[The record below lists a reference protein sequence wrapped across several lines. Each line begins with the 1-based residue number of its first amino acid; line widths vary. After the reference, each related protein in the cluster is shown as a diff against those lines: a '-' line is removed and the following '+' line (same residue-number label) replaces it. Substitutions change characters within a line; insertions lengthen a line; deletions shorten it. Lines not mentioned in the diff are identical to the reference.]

1 MDRRGVG
8 GQVMARKD
16 NKDGEL
22 TGRQKAAIL
31 LISMGPDVSA
41 NVYRHLSEEEI
52 EKLTLEISGVR
63 KVDSRAKEEVLDEF
77 HQIALAQD
85 YIAQGGIA
93 YAKEILEKALGSDD
107 AANIIN
113 RLTSS
118 LQVKPFDFARKADPA
133 QILNFIQN
141 EHPQTISLVLSYL
154 DPAQAGQILSELPQ
168 DMQADV
174 ARRIALMDSTS
185 PEVIN
190 EVEQILERKLSATV
204 TQDYT
209 NTGGI
214 EAVVEVL
221 NGVDRSTERT
231 ILDAL
236 EIQDPELAEEIKKR
250 MFVFEDIVTLD
261 NRAIQ
266 RVIRD
271 VDNQDLL
278 LSLKVAS
285 DEVKE
290 IVFSNMS
297 KRMVDTFKEEMEF
310 MGPVRLRDVEE
321 AQSRIVAVIRRLEEA
336 GEIVIARGGG
346 DDIIV

>member
-1 MDRRGVG
+1 
-8 GQVMARKD
+8 MARYK
-16 NKDGEL
+16 EL
-22 TGRQKAAIL
+22 TGKQKAAIL
-31 LISMGPDVSA
+31 LISLGPDVSA
-41 NVYRHLSEEEI
+41 QVYKHLTEEEI
-52 EKLTLEISGVR
+52 EKLTLEISSVK
-63 KVDSRAKEEVLDEF
+63 KVESEQKEQILDQF

-85 YIAQGGIA
+85 YISQGGIG
-93 YAKEILEKALGSDD
+93 YAKTVLEKALGQSEADS
-107 AANIIN
+107 IIN

-118 LQVKPFDFARKADPA
+118 LQVKPFDFARKAEPS
-133 QILNFIQN
+133 QVLNFIQN
-141 EHPQTISLVLSYL
+141 EHPQTIALVLSYL
-154 DPAQAGQILSELPQ
+154 DPEQASQILSELPQ
-168 DMQADV
+168 EMQADI
-174 ARRIALMDSTS
+174 AKRIAVMDSTS
-185 PEVIN
+185 PEIIT

-209 NTGGI
+209 QTGGI
-214 EAVVEVL
+214 QAVVEVL

-266 RVIRD
+266 RVIREVEND
-271 VDNQDLL
+271 DLR

-285 DEVKE
+285 EEVKN
-290 IVFSNMS
+290 IVFNNMS
-297 KRMVDTFKEEMEF
+297 TRMADTFREEMEF

-321 AQSRIVAVIRRLEEA
+321 SQSRIVSVIRRLEEL

-346 DDIIV
+346 DDVIV

>member
-1 MDRRGVG
+1 MTDRKKKAG
-8 GQVMARKD
+8 
-16 NKDGEL
+16 L
-22 TGRQKAAIL
+22 TGKQKAAIL
-31 LISMGPDVSA
+31 LISLGPDVSA
-41 NVYRHLSEEEI
+41 SVYKHLSEEEI
-52 EKLTLEISGVR
+52 ERLTLEISGVR
-63 KVDSRAKEEVLDEF
+63 KVDSQDKEEILEEF
-77 HQIALAQD
+77 HNIALAQD
-85 YIAQGGIA
+85 YISQGGIG
-93 YAKEILEKALGSDD
+93 YAKQVLEKALGTDQ
-107 AANIIN
+107 ATAIIN

-118 LQVKPFDFARKADPA
+118 LQVRPFDFARKADPG

-141 EHPQTISLVLSYL
+141 EHPQTIALILSYL
-154 DPAQAGQILSELPQ
+154 DPTQAGQILSELPQ
-168 DMQADV
+168 EVQADI

-185 PEVIN
+185 PEIIN

-209 NTGGI
+209 QTGGV
-214 EAVVEVL
+214 EAVVDVL

-261 NRAIQ
+261 GRAIQ
-266 RVIRD
+266 RVVRES
-271 VDNQDLL
+271 DNEDLK

-290 IVFSNMS
+290 IVFRNMS
-297 KRMVDTFKEEMEF
+297 KRMVETFQEEMEY

-321 AQSRIVAVIRRLEEA
+321 AQSRIVAVIRRLEET
-336 GEIVIARGGG
+336 GDIVIARGGG

>member
-1 MDRRGVG
+1 
-8 GQVMARKD
+8 MARYK
-16 NKDGEL
+16 EL
-22 TGRQKAAIL
+22 TGKQKAAIL
-31 LISMGPDVSA
+31 LISLGPDVSA
-41 NVYRHLSEEEI
+41 QVYKHLTEEEI
-52 EKLTLEISGVR
+52 EKLTLEISSVK
-63 KVDSRAKEEVLDEF
+63 KVEAEQKEQILDQF

-85 YIAQGGIA
+85 YISQGGIG
-93 YAKEILEKALGSDD
+93 YAKTVLEKALGQSEADS
-107 AANIIN
+107 IIN

-118 LQVKPFDFARKADPA
+118 LQVKPFDFARKAEPS
-133 QILNFIQN
+133 QVLNFIQN
-141 EHPQTISLVLSYL
+141 EHPQTIALVLSYL
-154 DPAQAGQILSELPQ
+154 DPEQASQILSELPQ
-168 DMQADV
+168 EMQADI
-174 ARRIALMDSTS
+174 AKRIAVMDSTS
-185 PEVIN
+185 PEIIT

-209 NTGGI
+209 QTGGI
-214 EAVVEVL
+214 QAVVEVL

-266 RVIRD
+266 RVIREVEND
-271 VDNQDLL
+271 DLR

-285 DEVKE
+285 EEVKN
-290 IVFSNMS
+290 IVFNNMS
-297 KRMVDTFKEEMEF
+297 TRMADTFREEMEF

-321 AQSRIVAVIRRLEEA
+321 SQSRIVSVIRRLEEL

-346 DDIIV
+346 DDVIV

>member
-1 MDRRGVG
+1 
-8 GQVMARKD
+8 MAKKD
-16 NKDGEL
+16 QKEL
-22 TGRQKAAIL
+22 SGKQKAAIL
-31 LISMGPDVSA
+31 LISLGPDVASS
-41 NVYRHLSEEEI
+41 VYKHLSEEEI
-52 EKLTLEISGVR
+52 EKLTLEISGVK
-63 KVDSRAKEEVLDEF
+63 KVDSLAKEEIVEEF
-77 HQIALAQD
+77 HNIALAQD
-85 YIAQGGIA
+85 YISQGGIG
-93 YAKEILEKALGSDD
+93 YAKTVLEKALGNEQ
-107 AANIIN
+107 AAIIIN

-118 LQVKPFDFARKADPA
+118 LQVRPFDFARKADPA

-141 EHPQTISLVLSYL
+141 EHPQTIALILSYL
-154 DPAQAGQILSELPQ
+154 DAAQAGQILSELPQ
-168 DMQADV
+168 EMQADI
-174 ARRIALMDSTS
+174 ARRIAVMDSTA
-185 PEVIN
+185 PEIIN

-209 NTGGI
+209 QTGGI
-214 EAVVEVL
+214 EAVVDVL

-271 VDNQDLL
+271 CESEDLM
-278 LSLKVAS
+278 LSLKVSS

-290 IVFSNMS
+290 IIFKNMS
-297 KRMVDTFKEEMEF
+297 KRMVETFKDEMEY

-321 AQSRIVAVIRRLEEA
+321 AQSRIVAIIRRLEEA
-336 GEIVIARGGG
+336 GEIVVARGGG